1 MITDLL
7 KTTKNCQ
14 RQSNKFKQSC
24 PSIDK
29 KGFILQD
36 EISNDWKYLDQTQV
50 LIFHSWI
57 AEYAKVKS
65 VIDLGDGRKK
75 LMFQK
80 NLKHAPIG
88 QWNKAGGWRFIL
100 LNNLALLDVPGT
112 WLFLGKYLSIDFS
125 KIHIIS
131 CEKFLANFL
140 ISISRSV
147 IKTAM
152 YISGEYVCVED
163 NGKALFSYIP
173 PEDAGNDNQLI
184 GSNLEQMI
192 VINKANNIKFQGLKF
207 QHTSQGGKDGYR
219 WGTEAAIR
227 IFNR

>member
-1 MITDLL
+1 MPARSPNIEDWGKNKNIALEPYHVITDLL

-100 LNNLALLDVPGT
+100 LNNLALLDVPG
-112 WLFLGKYLSIDFS
+112 
-125 KIHIIS
+125 IS
-131 CEKFLANFL
+131 CKQISHFHFFLFEK
-140 ISISRSV
+140 
-147 IKTAM
+147 
-152 YISGEYVCVED
+152 EC
-163 NGKALFSYIP
+163 
-173 PEDAGNDNQLI
+173 
-184 GSNLEQMI
+184 
-192 VINKANNIKFQGLKF
+192 
-207 QHTSQGGKDGYR
+207 
-219 WGTEAAIR
+219 
-227 IFNR
+227 

>member
-100 LNNLALLDVPGT
+100 LNNLALLDVPG
-112 WLFLGKYLSIDFS
+112 
-125 KIHIIS
+125 IS
-131 CEKFLANFL
+131 CKQISHFHFSLFEK
-140 ISISRSV
+140 
-147 IKTAM
+147 
-152 YISGEYVCVED
+152 EC
-163 NGKALFSYIP
+163 
-173 PEDAGNDNQLI
+173 
-184 GSNLEQMI
+184 
-192 VINKANNIKFQGLKF
+192 
-207 QHTSQGGKDGYR
+207 
-219 WGTEAAIR
+219 
-227 IFNR
+227 